1 MTDPSLDPIFA
12 YLRQNSA
19 RFSLPALREE
29 LIRSGTDPATV
40 DRAIAV
46 YQSEQTV
53 AAPRAHILLKTLL
66 VVVVNAVLVGVMGS
80 VPGSNAGNLFLY
92 FVVFLVCVELLGGLV
107 ASALASS
114 RSWGLALLLGLP
126 LSVGLGI
133 LALGGFCLLVLAKQ
147 GPH

>member
-1 MTDPSLDPIFA
+1 MNDPSLDPLVT

-80 VPGSNAGNLFLY
+80 VLGSNAANLFLA
-92 FVVFLVCVELLGGLV
+92 FLIFLVCVELLGGLV
-107 ASALASS
+107 ACFSANR
-114 RSWGLALLLGLP
+114 RSWGLALLLGFT
-126 LSVGLGI
+126 LSVAFGI
-133 LALGGFCLLVLAKQ
+133 LALGGLCLYSLGHKT
-147 GPH
+147 